1 MTLRMHDALSHVGI
15 HWFEDVLT
23 PDDLRELG
31 NLRRKIRPVNMAGGE
46 HEFSTH
52 GFADIARNKSYDIWQ
67 PDITWCGGIT
77 AGLRIVEMAK
87 DAKADVVPH
96 RGGEPWGLHLVA
108 ATDCEDFAE
117 LVMGVRGGAKDDLW
131 IGAPEP
137 VNDCIEIADTPGSG
151 IKPNE
156 AML

>member
-1 MTLRMHDALSHVGI
+1 MNDALKHVGI
-15 HWFEDVLT
+15 HWFEDILT

-46 HEFSTH
+46 HEFTTH
-52 GFADIARNKSYDIWQ
+52 GFADIARTHAYDIWQ

-87 DAKADVVPH
+87 NAKVEVVPH
-96 RGGEPWGLHLVA
+96 RGAEPWGLHLVA
-108 ATDCEDFAE
+108 ASDCEDFAE
-117 LVMGVRGGAKDDLW
+117 IVMGTREAESDDLW

-137 VNDCIEIADTPGSG
+137 ANGYIEISDAPGFG
-151 IKPNE
+151 VKPNGD
-156 AML
+156 LL